1 VCNVMGFEMGLVM
14 GLVMSGGF
22 SDGFSSHHVAS
33 PGTLSS
39 TVYKFI
45 ELHNIELN
53 PLLSP

>member
-1 VCNVMGFEMGLVM
+1 MCNVMGFEMGLVM

>member
-1 VCNVMGFEMGLVM
+1 MCNVMGFEMGLVM

-39 TVYKFI
+39 TV
-45 ELHNIELN
+45 NIT
-53 PLLSP
+53 